1 MKKLSY
7 LATGVLA
14 ALGFSS
20 AAKADVAVSGSTQ
33 MSVVADGT
41 TNNWNQG
48 GAVSFALSTTTAN
61 GLGVAVGMG
70 ITRDTDGAGAAAAAT
85 GNTNVTFTAGGA
97 TIKVGVMGV
106 TGDGF
111 GDIGGL
117 ASDQTTADGAN
128 GTNGASAA
136 MTTTTGTGVTLTTAV
151 GGATLTVGYL
161 FDTGTDTQADISAA
175 IDNPSGV
182 ELSMPFG
189 AYTLSAGYVT
199 DGTDSDAG
207 AAISGA
213 AGAGTITVGYNT
225 VDDSGTTETA
235 MGATYAMSLDADTSL
250 SFGYNQS
257 KAAAGTTNR
266 TDVVLSRSLGGGV
279 SAYIEAAN
287 YSGVGTAGTD
297 IGIGTSIAF

>member
-20 AAKADVAVSGSTQ
+20 AAKADISVSGSTQ

-70 ITRDTDGAGAAAAAT
+70 ITRDTDGAGAT
-85 GNTNVTFTAGGA
+85 GVVSGNKNVTFTAGGA

-117 ASDQTTADGAN
+117 ASDQTTVDGAN
-128 GTNGASAA
+128 GGGASAA

-151 GGATLTVGYL
+151 GGATLTIGYL

-182 ELSMPFG
+182 EISMPFG
-189 AYTLSAGYVT
+189 AYTVAVGYVT

-207 AAISGA
+207 GTISGA

-225 VDDSGTTETA
+225 VDDSGVTETA

-257 KAAAGTTNR
+257 KAAAGSTNR

-287 YSGVGTAGTD
+287 YSGVGTSGTD
-297 IGIGTSIAF
+297 IGIGTKIAF

>member
-20 AAKADVAVSGSTQ
+20 AAKADISVSGSTQ

-48 GAVSFALSTTTAN
+48 GAVSFALSTTTAH

-70 ITRDTDGAGAAAAAT
+70 ITRDTDAAAAAGAAT
-85 GNTNVTFTAGGA
+85 GNNNVTFTAGGA
-97 TIKVGVMGV
+97 TIKVGVMGP

-117 ASDQTTADGAN
+117 ASDQTTVDGAN
-128 GTNGASAA
+128 GANGASAA

-151 GGATLTVGYL
+151 GGATLTIGYL

-189 AYTLSAGYVT
+189 AYTVAIGYVT

-207 AAISGA
+207 GTISGA

-225 VDDSGTTETA
+225 VDDSGVTETA

-287 YSGVGTAGTD
+287 YSGVGTSGTD
-297 IGIGTSIAF
+297 IGIGTKIAF

>member
-20 AAKADVAVSGSTQ
+20 AAKADISVSGSTQ

-70 ITRDTDGAGAAAAAT
+70 ITRDTDGAGAT
-85 GNTNVTFTAGGA
+85 GVVSGNKNVTFTAGGA

-117 ASDQTTADGAN
+117 ASDQTTVDGAN
-128 GTNGASAA
+128 GGGASAA

-151 GGATLTVGYL
+151 GGATLTIGYL

-182 ELSMPFG
+182 EISMPFG
-189 AYTLSAGYVT
+189 AYTVAVGYVT

-207 AAISGA
+207 GTISGA

-225 VDDSGTTETA
+225 VDDSGVTETA

-287 YSGVGTAGTD
+287 YSGVGTSGTD
-297 IGIGTSIAF
+297 IGIGTKIAF

>member
-7 LATGVLA
+7 LATGLLA

-20 AAKADVAVSGSTQ
+20 AAKADIAVSGSTQ

-97 TIKVGVMGV
+97 TIKVGVMGP

-117 ASDQTTADGAN
+117 ASDQTTVDGAN
-128 GTNGASAA
+128 GGGASAA
-136 MTTTTGTGVTLTTAV
+136 MTTTTGTGVTL
-151 GGATLTVGYL
+151 
-161 FDTGTDTQADISAA
+161 
-175 IDNPSGV
+175 
-182 ELSMPFG
+182 
-189 AYTLSAGYVT
+189 
-199 DGTDSDAG
+199 
-207 AAISGA
+207 
-213 AGAGTITVGYNT
+213 
-225 VDDSGTTETA
+225 
-235 MGATYAMSLDADTSL
+235 
-250 SFGYNQS
+250 
-257 KAAAGTTNR
+257 
-266 TDVVLSRSLGGGV
+266 
-279 SAYIEAAN
+279 
-287 YSGVGTAGTD
+287 
-297 IGIGTSIAF
+297 

>member
-20 AAKADVAVSGSTQ
+20 AAKADISVSGSTQ

-70 ITRDTDGAGAAAAAT
+70 ITRDTDGAGAT
-85 GNTNVTFTAGGA
+85 GVVSGNKNVTFTAGGA

-117 ASDQTTADGAN
+117 ASDQTTVDGAN
-128 GTNGASAA
+128 GGGASAA

-151 GGATLTVGYL
+151 GGATLTIGYL

-182 ELSMPFG
+182 EISMPFG
-189 AYTLSAGYVT
+189 AYTVAVGYVT

-207 AAISGA
+207 GTISGT
-213 AGAGTITVGYNT
+213 AGAGTFTVGYNT
-225 VDDSGTTETA
+225 VDDSGVTETA

-257 KAAAGTTNR
+257 KAAAGSTNR

-287 YSGVGTAGTD
+287 YSGVGTSGTD
-297 IGIGTSIAF
+297 IGIGTKIAF